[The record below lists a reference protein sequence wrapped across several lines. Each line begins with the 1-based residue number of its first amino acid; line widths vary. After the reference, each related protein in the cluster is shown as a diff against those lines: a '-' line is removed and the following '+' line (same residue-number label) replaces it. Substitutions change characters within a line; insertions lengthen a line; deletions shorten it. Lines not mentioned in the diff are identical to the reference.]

1 MSNIKKRLE
10 ELERRCRP
18 DPLLVIVEKDGESD
32 IMTATECIERGLGF
46 DRVYS
51 GGNLRDLDKLLNYM
65 KEEAFKECKENGG
78 IS

>member
-1 MSNIKKRLE
+1 MSNIRKRLE
-10 ELERRCRP
+10 ELERRHHP
-18 DPLLVIVEKDGESD
+18 EPMLVIAEKDGESN
-32 IMTATECIERGLGF
+32 IMTATECIEKGLGF